1 MDTHP
6 PASTLSTARQH
17 FLLGLSRISEFWG
30 FPKAMGAIYGAL
42 YLSPTPL
49 SLDTLV
55 EQAGV
60 TKGAISTNV
69 RALERLGMVHRHL
82 EFGDRKDYYIAETDF
97 WKIIRNILKEREK
110 SEFDRALHTVGESLE
125 MIENSPLA
133 PEEAELARFYQKR
146 LQAMQAFFRSLDQ
159 LVAAALA
166 LEEFRVGALE
176 RLLGITRRNDE
187 K

>member
-1 MDTHP
+1 MTIQP
-6 PASTLSTARQH
+6 TSISSARQH
-17 FLLGLSRISEFWG
+17 FLLGMSRISEFWG

-82 EFGDRKDYYIAETDF
+82 EFGDRKDYYYAETDF
-97 WKIIRNILKEREK
+97 WKLIRDILKEREK
-110 SEFDRALHTVGESLE
+110 TEFDRALRMVTESLE
-125 MIENSPLA
+125 MVDNATLT
-133 PEEAELARFYQKR
+133 PEEIEMARFYSKR
-146 LQAMQAFFRSLDQ
+146 LQAMQSFFHSLDQ
-159 LVAAALA
+159 LVSAALA
-166 LEEFRVGALE
+166 LQEFRLTALE
-176 RLLGITRRNDE
+176 RLLGIRRHE
-187 K
+187 